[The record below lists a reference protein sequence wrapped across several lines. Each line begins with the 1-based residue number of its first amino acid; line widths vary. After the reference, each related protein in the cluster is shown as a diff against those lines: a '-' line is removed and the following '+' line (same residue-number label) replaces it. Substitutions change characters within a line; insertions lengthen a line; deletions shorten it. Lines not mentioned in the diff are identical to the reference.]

1 MLSSIIVFRIEGLIV
16 SRISQVIK
24 NKNRREKAD
33 RLRKRQKMAAMQ
45 LEAAYRSRL
54 NDDMRQIKTLFEDE
68 EVDTVRIE
76 VPEKLL
82 SQFLK
87 AIYAEEMAE
96 YSISQVGVNTFDIG
110 RKMVNF

>member
-1 MLSSIIVFRIEGLIV
+1 MINIFKPNGGIKL
-16 SRISQVIK
+16 SRIGQVIK

-45 LEAAYRSRL
+45 LEAAYRAKL
-54 NDDMRQIKTLFEDE
+54 NDDMKQVSILLEDE

-76 VPEKLL
+76 IPDQLL

-87 AIYAEEMAE
+87 AMYAEEMAE
-96 YSISQVGVNTFDIG
+96 YSITQVGANTFEIG
-110 RKMVNF
+110 RQMINF